1 MTPGKLDLKARVRV
15 RSAVSSPGILPNP
28 VTLFVPA
35 QLNVLSR
42 AAEDLLMKTIDALAE
57 PSSSGCRRI
66 VGAGGKRLR
75 PELVLATAFGVSAE
89 DAAFN
94 VADPVDSVAVEAAV
108 AIELLHSATLVHDD
122 FLDESQTRRGEATIN
137 AVEGAGAAIIA
148 GDALIA
154 QSFRLIAGAGR
165 ECVEDLADALAEMC
179 SGQTLEDR
187 LKFCPTAE
195 PFAVMRVS
203 QLKTG
208 ALLKAACR
216 IGGRLGGLDSG
227 QVDALGI
234 FGSDL
239 GVALQLVDD
248 TLDLLSDEAILG
260 KPCGADFAV
269 GTVTM
274 PAVFAL
280 QPTVDAK
287 RSEAGRILADL
298 LRPGMTPDDCSLA
311 REMLTSSDGPVR
323 TITLARAFA
332 RRAARAV
339 PDISAH
345 YRTLATLPLR
355 YVESQLRAK
364 VSPRYQWMLQAE
376 PDSEPVSDIDV
387 FLEMLDATG

>member
-1 MTPGKLDLKARVRV
+1 MSNPGT
-15 RSAVSSPGILPNP
+15 LPNP
-28 VTLFVPA
+28 VTLFALPKV
-35 QLNVLSR
+35 NVLSR
-42 AAEDLLMKTIDALAE
+42 AVEELLIKTIDALAE

-75 PELVLATAFGVSAE
+75 PELVLATSVGVGSE
-89 DAAFN
+89 HAAISPDDPGN
-94 VADPVDSVAVEAAV
+94 SLAVAAAV

-122 FLDESQTRRGEATIN
+122 FLDESQTRRGAATIN
-137 AVEGAGAAIIA
+137 AAEGVGAAIIA

-154 QSFRLIAGAGR
+154 QSFRLIAGTGR

-187 LKFCPTAE
+187 LKFCSTAE

-216 IGGRLGGLDSG
+216 IGGRIGGLDGG

-280 QPTVDAK
+280 QPATDAG
-287 RSEAGRILADL
+287 RSEAGRALADL
-298 LRPGMTPDDCSLA
+298 LRPGMTPAECTLA
-311 REMLTSSDGPVR
+311 RQLLTSSEGPAR

-339 PDISAH
+339 PDISAD
-345 YRTLATLPLR
+345 YQTLATLPMR

-364 VSPRYQWMLQAE
+364 VSPRYQWMLQTE
-376 PDSEPVSDIDV
+376 PDFEPVGDIEV